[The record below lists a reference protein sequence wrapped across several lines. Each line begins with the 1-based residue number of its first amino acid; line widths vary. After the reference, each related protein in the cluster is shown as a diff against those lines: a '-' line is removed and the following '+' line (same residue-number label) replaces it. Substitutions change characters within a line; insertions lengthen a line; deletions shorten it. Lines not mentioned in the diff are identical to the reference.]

1 MWTNQDTDAHT
12 VSSDTGAWT
21 ESGTLAT
28 GTSFSH
34 TFTKSGTY
42 AYHCAFHPFMTAV
55 VVVS

>member
-12 VSSDTGAWT
+12 VSSATGAWT

-28 GTSFSH
+28 STSFSH
-34 TFTKSGTY
+34 TFTTRGTY
-42 AYHCAFHPFMTAV
+42 QCAFHPFMTAK